1 MSVDLQIKKG
11 DTRDWSFTLS
21 DSSGDAVDL
30 TSARVWFRLK
40 ASEWASSTYFDRD
53 TGGSGN
59 DSDITVG
66 TPASDG
72 GVTITPSASDW
83 TEISDNY
90 GIYVGEFKVSD
101 ANQDVFFT
109 KDVTVDIQEALF

>member
-1 MSVDLQIKKG
+1 MAVDLQIKKG

-21 DSSGDAVDL
+21 DADGDAVNL
-30 TSARVWFRLK
+30 SSARVWFRLMTN
-40 ASEWASSTYFDRD
+40 EWSSSTYFDRD
-53 TGGSGN
+53 TSGSN
-59 DSDITVG
+59 SESDITIG

-83 TEISDNY
+83 VDISDNY

-101 ANQDVFFT
+101 SNEDIFFTQDVT
-109 KDVTVDIQEALF
+109 IDIQEALF